1 MTICPFFN
9 ILLGQIIRFS
19 LELIFCEPRMNSC
32 ATIRPVSPWRMSR
45 FSKGCFSRRKDGARN
60 PPGEKT
66 CSPDNRKEKEYL
78 MKEKMYRSAS
88 RDDLKN
94 PDYSYIKRDLRRI
107 LVIASSFIIIM
118 VVLSI
123 LFK

>member
-1 MTICPFFN
+1 
-9 ILLGQIIRFS
+9 
-19 LELIFCEPRMNSC
+19 
-32 ATIRPVSPWRMSR
+32 
-45 FSKGCFSRRKDGARN
+45 
-60 PPGEKT
+60 
-66 CSPDNRKEKEYL
+66 